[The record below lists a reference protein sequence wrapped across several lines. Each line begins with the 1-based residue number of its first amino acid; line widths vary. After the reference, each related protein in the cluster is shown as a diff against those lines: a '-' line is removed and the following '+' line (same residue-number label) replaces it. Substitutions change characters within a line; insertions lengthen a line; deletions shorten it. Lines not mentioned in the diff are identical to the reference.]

1 MVHQV
6 PQELKVDLVPLE
18 TKEILVLQVLQGQ
31 LDQLVVMERQVLME
45 EMEIKGNKELLVL
58 RDQE

>member
-1 MVHQV
+1 MHQV

-31 LDQLVVMERQVLME
+31 LDQLVVMERQGLME
-45 EMEIKGNKELLVL
+45 GMEIKGNKELLVL